1 MTMKRFIGVTGVV
14 LCLATASAMAQLPED
29 ALRFATPGFGVGARA
44 LGMGNAYTGVASDF
58 SAIYWNP
65 AGLAQLVH
73 GEFSLGLNYNDHQD
87 NSTFFGNQESYSTNA
102 TNLNTFGV
110 VYPLPVQRGN
120 ATLAFGFTRQ
130 NSFLTGMSFKGFN
143 PNSTIAQWY
152 APDGW
157 YDPNDPSYN
166 LAYMLYL
173 ADTNATGQYVSPIKN
188 RLTQLGTVIEGGG
201 LNNWSAAGGFDL
213 SKNFSVGVTL
223 TYLSGSYRYDRSYRE
238 EDSQHLYSNLPLA
251 NYKNFQALAIDD
263 YIDDD
268 VSGWNAM
275 LGLMYRVPDKFRFG
289 MTIKTPTALT
299 IHEKYGTTGH
309 SYFNDGPVTEFTS
322 DARND
327 YDITTPWVF
336 GAGMS
341 VILRDLILSADID
354 YTDWTT
360 LEFTNASADL
370 IAENKDIKTLF
381 HGTANLRG
389 GAEYEFTSIGL
400 RLRGGFIYNPSP
412 FRGDPGS
419 FAQKVVTGGLGILLG
434 ESTMIDL
441 AYAHGW
447 RDSFIYN
454 YDASSRVDEKIA
466 TNTVLLT
473 LTHRF

>member
-1 MTMKRFIGVTGVV
+1 
-14 LCLATASAMAQLPED
+14 
-29 ALRFATPGFGVGARA
+29 
-44 LGMGNAYTGVASDF
+44 
-58 SAIYWNP
+58 
-65 AGLAQLVH
+65 
-73 GEFSLGLNYNDHQD
+73 
-87 NSTFFGNQESYSTNA
+87 
-102 TNLNTFGV
+102 
-110 VYPLPVQRGN
+110 
-120 ATLAFGFTRQ
+120 
-130 NSFLTGMSFKGFN
+130 MSFKGFN

-213 SKNFSVGVTL
+213 SKNFAVGVTL

-251 NYKNFQALAIDD
+251 NYKSFQALAIDD

-441 AYAHGW
+441 AYARGW
-447 RDSFIYN
+447 RDTFIYN
-454 YDASSRVDEKIA
+454 YDATSRVDEKIA